1 MSISSYKAQTTYT
14 YDQGTV
20 VATSGTPQHLGISG
34 SRGNPTTIGYLVQGS
49 NTLNQTFTYYD
60 TGLVQTATDVN
71 GAQTTYTYGTGSCGN
86 SFPTSLSEPLGLP
99 NSMTWN
105 CTGGIQTSVTDENGK
120 TATTNFST
128 DPDFWRPNSIV
139 DQLSNVKNLTYTGAT
154 SAESSLLFSS
164 GSTVDVRQTVDSLG
178 RLHVSQVRQGPSS
191 STYDSVETDYDSS
204 GRLDR
209 TTLPYG
215 GTAGQTNSSAP
226 SVNVS
231 YDALGR
237 RYQVSDSAGKIV
249 TFTYSQNDVY
259 RITSPAPVGENTK
272 RAQLEFDAIGNLT
285 SSCEITNS
293 TGTGTC
299 GQISTATGYWTKYS
313 YDALGDLIGVTQNAQ
328 SSSTQSRAYAYDGLG
343 RMISET
349 NPESGTTTY
358 VYDSDSA
365 CGSYAG
371 DLVKTV
377 DSVGNTTCYAYD
389 ALHRPTS
396 VTYSGPYS
404 SSSPTKYF
412 VYDSAT
418 VNGITMVNTK
428 SRLAE
433 AYTCSS
439 PCTSKITDL
448 GFSYT
453 ARGEVTDVYES
464 TPHSGGY
471 YHVNETYWAN
481 GMANAISGLSGLPT
495 ITYSPDGEGRINSVS
510 ASSGQNPL
518 TSTSYNV
525 ASETLQVNFGSS
537 DNDSFVYDPNSL
549 RMTKYSFNVNGQS
562 VIGNLGWNAIG
573 TLATLSITDP
583 FNSADNQSC
592 SYSHDDLT
600 RVSSANCG
608 SVFSQTFSYGAD
620 GAGAFGNI
628 SKAGRVR
635 SSRPI
640 RI

>member
-1 MSISSYKAQTTYT
+1 
-14 YDQGTV
+14 
-20 VATSGTPQHLGISG
+20 
-34 SRGNPTTIGYLVQGS
+34 
-49 NTLNQTFTYYD
+49 
-60 TGLVQTATDVN
+60 
-71 GAQTTYTYGTGSCGN
+71 
-86 SFPTSLSEPLGLP
+86 
-99 NSMTWN
+99 MTWN